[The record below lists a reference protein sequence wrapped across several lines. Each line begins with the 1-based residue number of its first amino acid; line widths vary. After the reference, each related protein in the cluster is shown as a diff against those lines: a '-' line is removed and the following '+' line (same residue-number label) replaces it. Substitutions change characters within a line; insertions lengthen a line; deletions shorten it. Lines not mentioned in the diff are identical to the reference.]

1 MAKLWDYCGKAED
14 KKLTH
19 LVKTDEGSHY
29 SNVHTHTHTQSNM
42 VRVALLENN
51 KKTTTTSHHDRD

>member
-19 LVKTDEGSHY
+19 LVKTDEGSLY
-29 SNVHTHTHTQSNM
+29 SNCTHTHTQSNM

-51 KKTTTTSHHDRD
+51 QKKTPPS